1 MWGKPDLL
9 DRLAQLL
16 VALAGLIALG
26 NGLLMLTDPFG
37 WYEAVG
43 TVKASGPPNGHFIR
57 DIGLAYLLSAVLL
70 LYAAINLPMRWG
82 SALAG
87 AGWLTAHG
95 GLHVWEVSSG
105 ICSPGIFW
113 QEAPG
118 TLGPALLALIGIGMM
133 IARMRVS
140 TGPIPKRL
148 CLAAMERMTVGLS
161 PHLPDIAAGPG
172 FLAEKFQHFMPLS
185 LHRHAASAEQVDMAR
200 IGAVLAE
207 DCGPCCLIAAQGAL
221 RNGMDRAAVNA
232 ALAGNPPEGP
242 GRKAFEFA
250 QAIARNAPEVN
261 ELGDA
266 IEVQH
271 GRAVRTELTFAAA
284 IARTHPAFKRGLGFA
299 KSCSAVPLEV

>member
-1 MWGKPDLL
+1 M
-9 DRLAQLL
+9 
-16 VALAGLIALG
+16 LI
-26 NGLLMLTDPFG
+26 DPFG

-57 DIGLAYLLSAVLL
+57 DIGLAYLLSAFLL

-87 AGWLTAHG
+87 ASWLTAHG
-95 GLHVWEVSSG
+95 GLHVWEVTSG
-105 ICSPGIFW
+105 ICAPGIFW

-118 TLGPALLALIGIGMM
+118 TLGPPLLALIGTGMM
-133 IARMRVS
+133 MARMRVS

-148 CLAAMERMTVGLS
+148 CLAAMERMTHGLS
-161 PHLPDIAAGPG
+161 PHLPDIAAAPG
-172 FLAEKFQHFMPLS
+172 FLAEKFQHFMPLG
-185 LHRHAASAEQVDMAR
+185 LHYHGASAEQVDMAR
-200 IGAVLAE
+200 IGAVTAE
-207 DCGPCCLIAAQGAL
+207 DCGPCVLIAAHGAV

-232 ALAGNPPEGP
+232 VLAGNLPEGP
-242 GRKAFEFA
+242 GREAYAFA

-261 ELGDA
+261 ALGDA
-266 IEVQH
+266 IEAQY

-299 KSCSAVPLEV
+299 RSCSAVPLEV